1 MKMPGNLNMKNMM
14 KQAENMKKQMEET
27 QEKAGNEI
35 VETTSGGGMVK
46 VEAKAK
52 GEITSIHIEN
62 EVLESGDKDM
72 LEDLIQAAV
81 NEALD
86 KGKEKIKDKMGEV
99 ASSMGIPPGLL

>member
-14 KQAENMKKQMEET
+14 KQAEKMKKQMEEI

-52 GEITSIHIEN
+52 GGQRYQGCREA
-62 EVLESGDKDM
+62 SGGGN
-72 LEDLIQAAV
+72 A
-81 NEALD
+81 
-86 KGKEKIKDKMGEV
+86 G
-99 ASSMGIPPGLL
+99 